1 MRGLPRTR
9 VSLPATYPRKRGPR
23 AWHTGVRQTAQR
35 LGDRGRTSSRAT
47 QRHQPL
53 ARRTSLRPP
62 VGTSARR
69 GRTAQCGRQLA
80 LPAGLVG
87 ENRHGESRP
96 PRRGRPLPGGGPKGP
111 PGGRGPPPRGA
122 GAGSSPSAM
131 ESTLVAKSASVL
143 CIERETIAGAR
154 AASSGENCGGGGSTS
169 RAITHR
175 DPRSS
180 PISLACSLGTYSD
193 HIARTRGAR
202 RGLATGAASGSVA
215 GEGRLT
221 GLAGAVAVGVAG
233 PQSASLSSS
242 LSESWPP
249 PVAPCPMVL
258 LSPPP
263 PRCFPRRE
271 CPSGWCRPPTRQ
283 RLSLCHP
290 PCLP

>member
-1 MRGLPRTR
+1 
-9 VSLPATYPRKRGPR
+9 
-23 AWHTGVRQTAQR
+23 
-35 LGDRGRTSSRAT
+35 
-47 QRHQPL
+47 
-53 ARRTSLRPP
+53 
-62 VGTSARR
+62 
-69 GRTAQCGRQLA
+69 
-80 LPAGLVG
+80 
-87 ENRHGESRP
+87 
-96 PRRGRPLPGGGPKGP
+96 
-111 PGGRGPPPRGA
+111 
-122 GAGSSPSAM
+122 M

-143 CIERETIAGAR
+143 CIEREAIAGAR

-258 LSPPP
+258 LSPPYALLSSSGV
-263 PRCFPRRE
+263 FVGMV
-271 CPSGWCRPPTRQ
+271 PSAHSAAFEP
-283 RLSLCHP
+283 LS
-290 PCLP
+290 PCLPRAASSST

>member
-69 GRTAQCGRQLA
+69 GRTAQYW
-80 LPAGLVG
+80 PAARAAGGVG
-87 ENRHGESRP
+87 WGEP
-96 PRRGRPLPGGGPKGP
+96 ARGKPASPEGSPPGGAPKGP

-122 GAGSSPSAM
+122 GAGSSPSAR

-143 CIERETIAGAR
+143 CIERETIADAR

-175 DPRSS
+175 APPDRLRSPS
-180 PISLACSLGTYSD
+180 PARSARNRTISLE
-193 HIARTRGAR
+193 TRGAR

-233 PQSASLSSS
+233 P
-242 LSESWPP
+242 
-249 PVAPCPMVL
+249 V
-258 LSPPP
+258 
-263 PRCFPRRE
+263 
-271 CPSGWCRPPTRQ
+271 
-283 RLSLCHP
+283 
-290 PCLP
+290 

>member
-1 MRGLPRTR
+1 MW
-9 VSLPATYPRKRGPR
+9 PAAR
-23 AWHTGVRQTAQR
+23 AAGGV
-35 LGDRGRTSSRAT
+35 GWGE
-47 QRHQPL
+47 
-53 ARRTSLRPP
+53 
-62 VGTSARR
+62 
-69 GRTAQCGRQLA
+69 
-80 LPAGLVG
+80 PA
-87 ENRHGESRP
+87 
-96 PRRGRPLPGGGPKGP
+96 RGRPASPEGSPPGGAPKGP

-122 GAGSSPSAM
+122 GAGSSLSAM

-154 AASSGENCGGGGSTS
+154 AAPSGESGGGGGSTS
-169 RAITHR
+169 RVSTHR
-175 DPRSS
+175 APRSS

-193 HIARTRGAR
+193 HIVRTRGER

-258 LSPPP
+258 LSPPSALLSSSGV
-263 PRCFPRRE
+263 FVGMV
-271 CPSGWCRPPTRQ
+271 PSAHSAAFEP
-283 RLSLCHP
+283 LS
-290 PCLP
+290 PCLPRAASSST

>member
-1 MRGLPRTR
+1 MWPAARAAGGVGWGEPARGK
-9 VSLPATYPRKRGPR
+9 PASPEGSP
-23 AWHTGVRQTAQR
+23 
-35 LGDRGRTSSRAT
+35 
-47 QRHQPL
+47 
-53 ARRTSLRPP
+53 
-62 VGTSARR
+62 
-69 GRTAQCGRQLA
+69 
-80 LPAGLVG
+80 
-87 ENRHGESRP
+87 
-96 PRRGRPLPGGGPKGP
+96 PGGGPKGP

-122 GAGSSPSAM
+122 GAGSSPSAR

-242 LSESWPP
+242 LSESWPS
-249 PVAPCPMVL
+249 PVGVCVCVTATKVTT
-258 LSPPP
+258 
-263 PRCFPRRE
+263 
-271 CPSGWCRPPTRQ
+271 G
-283 RLSLCHP
+283 
-290 PCLP
+290 